1 VRRSCATNSL
11 APKQHRGVEFAYTIS
26 LGMAAGAG
34 AEWECYRIS
43 DKINV
48 NLISGSL
55 LYRF

>member
-1 VRRSCATNSL
+1 
-11 APKQHRGVEFAYTIS
+11 
-26 LGMAAGAG
+26 MAAGAG

-55 LYRF
+55 PYRF

>member
-1 VRRSCATNSL
+1 
-11 APKQHRGVEFAYTIS
+11 
-26 LGMAAGAG
+26 MAAGPG
-34 AEWECYRIS
+34 AEWERYRIS

>member
-1 VRRSCATNSL
+1 M
-11 APKQHRGVEFAYTIS
+11 APKRRRGVEFGYTIF

-55 LYRF
+55 PYRF

>member
-1 VRRSCATNSL
+1 MGKR
-11 APKQHRGVEFAYTIS
+11 
-26 LGMAAGAG
+26 
-34 AEWECYRIS
+34 YRIS